1 MLAYWGGLTADQIAR
16 RSNVP
21 LGTAKSRIRLG
32 LARLRLDFEPA
43 VAGELARLA
52 CSLRRAVPVN
62 ASQFDQ
68 RLLPVFLDGREPLV
82 QDDWFDAHTHIG
94 QNDPDGRKAT
104 PEEILGGLDA
114 AGHRRAMLF
123 AMHEPDGYPAAN
135 DAVLAAA
142 AASEGRLVALA
153 RIAPNS
159 EDAVAEA
166 RRCLEAGA
174 RGFKL
179 HPRSDAFGLPHPVVE
194 EVVALAHERRAPV
207 LFHAGRGIPH
217 LGEAVVDLAR
227 RYPGAR
233 LILAHAGISDLGW
246 IADDAA
252 VLDNLFFDTAWWNVA
267 DQLQLYA
274 TIPPGRILYAS
285 DMPYA
290 PGSAGLLRL
299 PARGA
304 RGRPRSRRP
313 ALDRRRRSWRAWWPG
328 RIPSTLGPG
337 AGPGR
342 RGPARDRGRARGH
355 LLRGRAAGRLPRH
368 GPVRAD
374 RPGAPGVPDLPRRRR
389 PRAADATSTRCW
401 PSARRAPPRTP
412 TCPSRS
418 CPRRCWRWSS
428 RAPRRRGCR
437 PSLCDARHRSRRKT
451 GYGHEL
457 LFVPP
462 SGLRRIGDRRGRVG
476 ARRRRSD
483 GHRSPRSMPCPA
495 GG

>member
-1 MLAYWGGLTADQIAR
+1 MRDALRGLPPVQREAVVLAYWGGLTADQIAR

-32 LARLRLDFEPA
+32 LARLRLEFEA
-43 VAGELARLA
+43 RRRRGARRLA

-62 ASQFDQ
+62 GSQFDQ
-68 RLLPVFLDGREPLV
+68 RLLPVFLDGREPLGE
-82 QDDWFDAHTHIG
+82 DDWFDAHTHIG

-114 AGHRRAMLF
+114 AGHQRAMLF

-153 RIAPNS
+153 RIAPNA
-159 EDAVAEA
+159 DGALAEA

-246 IADDAA
+246 IADEAA
-252 VLDNLFFDTAWWNVA
+252 ALQNLFFDTAWWNVA
-267 DQLQLYA
+267 DQLQLYS

-290 PGSAGLLRL
+290 PGLLASFVFLRVARAVGHGPEVLRSIAGEQLARVVAGEE
-299 PARGA
+299 PAR
-304 RGRPRSRRP
+304 PR
-313 ALDRRRRSWRAWWPG
+313 A
-328 RIPSTLGPG
+328 G
-337 AGPGR
+337 AGPRR
-342 RGPARDRGRARGH
+342 RGPARDRGRARRH
-355 LLRGRAAGRLPRH
+355 LLR
-368 GPVRAD
+368 
-374 RPGAPGVPDLPRRRR
+374 
-389 PRAADATSTRCW
+389 
-401 PSARRAPPRTP
+401 RRACRSPSGAWTR
-412 TCPSRS
+412 PSRS
-418 CPRRCWRWSS
+418 PWRGWRAGPAATATSARC
-428 RAPRRRGCR
+428 
-437 PSLCDARHRSRRKT
+437 
-451 GYGHEL
+451 
-457 LFVPP
+457 
-462 SGLRRIGDRRGRVG
+462 
-476 ARRRRSD
+476 
-483 GHRSPRSMPCPA
+483 
-495 GG
+495 

>member
-1 MLAYWGGLTADQIAR
+1 
-16 RSNVP
+16 
-21 LGTAKSRIRLG
+21 
-32 LARLRLDFEPA
+32 
-43 VAGELARLA
+43 
-52 CSLRRAVPVN
+52 VPVN

-82 QDDWFDAHTHIG
+82 RDDWFDAHTHIG

-104 PEEILGGLDA
+104 PEEIIGGLDA

-159 EDAVAEA
+159 EGAVAEA

-174 RGFKL
+174 SGFKL

-194 EVVALAHERRAPV
+194 AVVALAHERRAPV

-246 IADDAA
+246 IADEAGR
-252 VLDNLFFDTAWWNVA
+252 LDNLFFDTAWWNVA

-285 DMPYA
+285 DMPYG
-290 PGSAGLLRL
+290 PGLFASFCFLRVARAVGHGPEVLRGIAGGQLARL
-299 PARGA
+299 VAGEDPM
-304 RGRPRSRRP
+304 
-313 ALDRRRRSWRAWWPG
+313 D
-328 RIPSTLGPG
+328 LGPPPG
-337 AGPGR
+337 VDAVGR
-342 RGPARDRGRARGH
+342 RIIEAERVVSYCSVALQVAFRGFDPSEPVALARLACRTCRDGEVRTLLGYVDALLAIAQENGRAR
-355 LLRGRAAGRLPRH
+355 
-368 GPVRAD
+368 
-374 RPGAPGVPDLPRRRR
+374 PDLPYAMM
-389 PRAADATSTRCW
+389 PATLLAMLVAGTPEVGPPDAA
-401 PSARRAPPRTP
+401 
-412 TCPSRS
+412 
-418 CPRRCWRWSS
+418 
-428 RAPRRRGCR
+428 
-437 PSLCDARHRSRRKT
+437 L
-451 GYGHEL
+451 
-457 LFVPP
+457 
-462 SGLRRIGDRRGRVG
+462 
-476 ARRRRSD
+476 
-483 GHRSPRSMPCPA
+483 
-495 GG
+495 

>member
-1 MLAYWGGLTADQIAR
+1 M
-16 RSNVP
+16 
-21 LGTAKSRIRLG
+21 
-32 LARLRLDFEPA
+32 
-43 VAGELARLA
+43 
-52 CSLRRAVPVN
+52 
-62 ASQFDQ
+62 
-68 RLLPVFLDGREPLV
+68 

-114 AGHRRAMLF
+114 AGHQRAMLF

-142 AASEGRLVALA
+142 AASEGRL
-153 RIAPNS
+153 R
-159 EDAVAEA
+159 
-166 RRCLEAGA
+166 GA
-174 RGFKL
+174 RA
-179 HPRSDAFGLPHPVVE
+179 HRSERRGRGGRGAPLPGGGRRAASSCTRARTPSALPHPVVE

-252 VLDNLFFDTAWWNVA
+252 ALDNLFFDTAWWNVA

-290 PGSAGLLRL
+290 PGLLAVLRL

-313 ALDRRRRSWRAWWPG
+313 ALDRRARSSRASWPG
-328 RIPSTLGPG
+328 RTPSTLGP
-337 AGPGR
+337 APGPDAVGR
-342 RGPARDRGRARGH
+342 RVIEAERVVTYC
-355 LLRGRAAGRLPRH
+355 AAGLQVAFRGLDPSEPIALARLACRTCRD
-368 GPVRAD
+368 GDVRALLTYID
-374 RPGAPGVPDLPRRRR
+374 TLLAIGQESAAAHPDVPFAIMPATLLAMVLAGTPEAGLPSV
-389 PRAADATSTRCW
+389 A
-401 PSARRAPPRTP
+401 
-412 TCPSRS
+412 
-418 CPRRCWRWSS
+418 
-428 RAPRRRGCR
+428 
-437 PSLCDARHRSRRKT
+437 
-451 GYGHEL
+451 
-457 LFVPP
+457 V
-462 SGLRRIGDRRGRVG
+462 
-476 ARRRRSD
+476 
-483 GHRSPRSMPCPA
+483 
-495 GG
+495 